1 MSLHH
6 DLLEQARHL
15 ANREPRRPRQASL
28 RRSVSASCY
37 ALFHLLASDG
47 AALMTR
53 GAVPDLRAEVQR
65 AFAHNEMKRICQFFA
80 LGGLP
85 DPIRSLVVR
94 PIEAELL
101 RVAQAFIRL
110 QEQRHA
116 ADYDTRFRLDRA
128 ATDNLVDAV
137 ESAFRNGSAIRTT
150 PDAAV
155 FLTALALHRQWGR
168 G

>member
-28 RRSVSASCY
+28 RRSVSASYY

-53 GAVPDLRAEVQR
+53 GAMPDLRAQVQR
-65 AFAHNEMKRICQFFA
+65 AFAHSEMKRICQFFA

-94 PIEAELL
+94 PIEAEPV
-101 RVAQAFIRL
+101 RVAQTFIRL

-116 ADYDTRFRLDRA
+116 ADYDMQFRLDRA
-128 ATDNLVDAV
+128 VADNLVDDV
-137 ESAFRNGSAIRTT
+137 EAAFRDWCAVRASHNAG
-150 PDAAV
+150 V